1 MSGRYLA
8 KRLTDFTIN
17 YFSRNSSIKTIS
29 TSEIGMKWYLQG
41 DGNTQEILCE
51 DTIAK
56 ILPDLASVSNLL
68 SKMQMS

>member
-1 MSGRYLA
+1 
-8 KRLTDFTIN
+8 
-17 YFSRNSSIKTIS
+17 
-29 TSEIGMKWYLQG
+29 MKWYLQG

>member
-1 MSGRYLA
+1 
-8 KRLTDFTIN
+8 
-17 YFSRNSSIKTIS
+17 
-29 TSEIGMKWYLQG
+29 MKWYLQG

-56 ILPDLASVSNLL
+56 ILPDLAGVSNLL